1 MQLLNSLFRVGGKW
15 KNADIICYKLTTLV
29 SLQQGNVKNLKNWSK
44 PMKIAIIER
53 ESLHIFF
60 I

>member
-29 SLQQGNVKNLKNWSK
+29 SLQQGNVKNLKN
-44 PMKIAIIER
+44 
-53 ESLHIFF
+53 
-60 I
+60 